1 MKKKKKGGKIKKV
14 LLGIFAFILA
24 AIIIVFAICMIP
36 VRTQKIDPAIFKSD
50 SEITVS
56 QEGKYT
62 FFVPENPSAGLIFY
76 QGARV
81 DAKAYAPLMRELAR
95 RNILTVLI
103 DSPFNLAFFAMNA
116 PDGIQEK
123 FPQVHSWYIGGHSMG
138 AEVAGEYLIKHTDDY
153 IGLALFAGFVTNDF
167 SSTDLSAISI
177 YGENDGVLTGG
188 AYDECLSHLP
198 EDFNELVIKG
208 GNHSGFA
215 YYGPQ
220 KGDNEATITKDE
232 QIKAAADFFA
242 EKVNESVF
250 VPIK

>member
-1 MKKKKKGGKIKKV
+1 MKEKKKGKKIKKV
-14 LLGIFAFILA
+14 LLGILAFLLA
-24 AIIIVFAICMIP
+24 AIVAVFAICMVP
-36 VRTQKIDPAIFKSD
+36 VKTQKIDSSILKSD
-50 SEITVS
+50 EKITVS
-56 QEGKYT
+56 QDGKYT
-62 FFVPENPSAGLIFY
+62 FFVPENPEAGLIFY

-81 DAKAYAPLMRELAR
+81 DAKAYAPLMRELAK

-116 PDGIQEK
+116 PDGIQAK
-123 FPQVHSWYIGGHSMG
+123 FPQVKSWYIGGHSMG
-138 AEVAGEYLIKHTDDY
+138 AEVAGEYLIKHIDEYD
-153 IGLALFAGFVTNDF
+153 GLALFAGFVTNDF
-167 SSTDLSAISI
+167 SETELKAISI

-198 EDFNELVIKG
+198 KDFSELVIEG

-232 QIKAAADFFA
+232 QIKSAADFFA
-242 EKVNESVF
+242 EK
-250 VPIK
+250 IK